1 VGLLS
6 SSACDGETSPAV
18 NLPRRLPDFSNT
30 EMFAKIGG
38 MGVRNV
44 QASTRPAYDATARA
58 LHWLT
63 VLLIAMQFVIGW
75 TMPDVH
81 KDTQPVGLIAWH
93 LGVGSTLVA
102 VMVVRVVWRL
112 THQPTPDD
120 LPPLLSIVSRVTHF
134 LLYAALVAV
143 PLLGWINAS
152 SRGWTVR
159 LLGVVPYPSL
169 STQGS
174 AFGHAMGDVH
184 GILAWVLF
192 ALIALHVGAALFHRL
207 ILKDHVLQRMLP
219 QAASSGKGPAD
230 RNY

>member
-1 VGLLS
+1 
-6 SSACDGETSPAV
+6 
-18 NLPRRLPDFSNT
+18 
-30 EMFAKIGG
+30 
-38 MGVRNV
+38 MGVRNA

-93 LGVGSTLVA
+93 LGAGSTLVA

-134 LLYAALVAV
+134 LLYAALLVV

-159 LLGVVPYPSL
+159 LLGVVPCPSL
-169 STQGS
+169 SNPGS

-192 ALIALHVGAALFHRL
+192 ALIGLHVGAALFHRL

-219 QAASSGKGPAD
+219 QAAPSGKGPVD